1 MALLADLFSK
11 ATGSLPTFK
20 ISKWD
25 VMVLK
30 GQAPKRQKD
39 SSIFGFKSKLTDWVS
54 DAITTTENAVSDLQD
69 AISGIFQGST
79 NKYETIARFD
89 SFVSFNGSRESQ
101 IMQNAIENGSFR
113 SVNKIRKPN
122 TCVVEL
128 AKGGYRSEVE
138 ACLEALKKVNGSLLT
153 CRIVTPFGYMDNMNM
168 IKLDYSYTRDNG
180 ANLLI
185 AKMTFQEIRYGS
197 VKESETKFIT
207 ENVKNP
213 GDTNTASTGTL
224 AAKGRWDR

>member
-30 GQAPKRQKD
+30 GQAPKRKTDKGIKGLIQKAIRSAED
-39 SSIFGFKSKLTDWVS
+39 FVS
-54 DAITTTENAVSDLQD
+54 NIQD
-69 AISGIFQGST
+69 AVSGIFQGSI

-138 ACLEALKKVNGSLLT
+138 ACLEAIKKVNGSLLT

-185 AKMTFQEIRYGS
+185 VKMTFQEIRYGS

-224 AAKGRWDR
+224 AAKGRWER

>member
-1 MALLADLFSK
+1 MALLSDLFSK
-11 ATGSLPTFK
+11 ATTSLPLFK

-30 GQAPKRQKD
+30 GQAPKRGKD
-39 SSIFGFKSKLTDWVS
+39 SSIKGKIQGLIRSAEDFVS
-54 DAITTTENAVSDLQD
+54 GLQD

-89 SFVSFNGSRESQ
+89 SFVSFNGSREAQ

-122 TCVVEL
+122 TCTVEL

-138 ACLEALKKVNGSLLT
+138 ACLSNLKKVNDSLLL
-153 CRIVTPFGYMDNMNM
+153 CRVVTPFGIMDNLNM

-180 ANLLI
+180 ANLLV
-185 AKMTFQEIRYGS
+185 AKMTFQEVIGGT
-197 VKESETKFIT
+197 VKESFEDIQ
-207 ENVKNP
+207 VKSPSDAKKAN
-213 GDTNTASTGTL
+213 TGTQAL
-224 AAKGRWDR
+224 KGRFEL

>member
-30 GQAPKRQKD
+30 GQAPKRKTDKGIKGLIQKAIRSAED
-39 SSIFGFKSKLTDWVS
+39 FVS
-54 DAITTTENAVSDLQD
+54 NIQD
-69 AISGIFQGST
+69 AVSGIFQGST

-138 ACLEALKKVNGSLLT
+138 ACLEAIKKVNGSLLT

-180 ANLLI
+180 ANLLV

-213 GDTNTASTGTL
+213 SDTNTASTGTL
-224 AAKGRWDR
+224 AAKGRWER

>member
-30 GQAPKRQKD
+30 GQAPKRKTDKGIKGLIQKTIRSAED
-39 SSIFGFKSKLTDWVS
+39 FVS
-54 DAITTTENAVSDLQD
+54 NIQD
-69 AISGIFQGST
+69 AVSGIFQGST

-138 ACLEALKKVNGSLLT
+138 ACLEAIKKVNGSLLT

-197 VKESETKFIT
+197 VKESETKFII

-224 AAKGRWDR
+224 AAKGRWER